1 MEVILMSEDK
11 SGKAKITIEV
21 ELNENLMTAAKEW
34 RPKMGWMGPWGGMGP
49 WRGHGMMGGQMGGQ
63 MPMSMPW
70 SSGPGMQCP
79 ACGKPMIQPSKEQVL
94 EMLEHRKEKL
104 EAVLEHINMEID
116 KLKESKKEEK
126 P

>member
-1 MEVILMSEDK
+1 MSEDK

-21 ELNENLMTAAKEW
+21 EVNEALMAAAKEW

-49 WRGHGMMGGQMGGQ
+49 WRGHGMMGGQMQGG
-63 MPMSMPW
+63 MPL
-70 SSGPGMQCP
+70 GMGGGMHCP
-79 ACGKPMIQPSKEQVL
+79 ACGEPMLKPSKEQIL

-116 KLKESKKEEK
+116 KLKETKKEEK
-126 P
+126 PQSEPTS

>member
-21 ELNENLMTAAKEW
+21 ELNEALMTATKEW
-34 RPKMGWMGPWGGMGP
+34 RPKMSWMGP
-49 WRGHGMMGGQMGGQ
+49 WRGHGMMGGGMMGGQ
-63 MPMSMPW
+63 MPLGLPL

-79 ACGKPMIQPSKEQVL
+79 ACGEPMVKPSKEQVL

-104 EAVLEHINMEID
+104 EAVLEHINMEIG
-116 KLKESKKEEK
+116 KLKETKEEAKKE
-126 P
+126 